1 MRNERPYKVGFGLT
15 LALATT
21 LLGGTSA
28 LAFPAPM
35 DTTTT
40 SGPASILPPPPG
52 APNRNYSDPV
62 DGTVIMA
69 SPTTGRNVR
78 VPAVDSQQAAPQR
91 LDQNAI
97 SIVRSPATGRN
108 ARVPA
113 F

>member
-1 MRNERPYKVGFGLT
+1 MRNERLYKLGIGLT

-21 LLGGTSA
+21 LLGGASA
-28 LAFPAPM
+28 LAFPAPLG
-35 DTTTT
+35 TTTT
-40 SGPASILPPPPG
+40 SGPESVLPPPPG

-62 DGTVIMA
+62 DGTVIVA
-69 SPTTGRNVR
+69 SPMTGRNVR
-78 VPAVDSQQAAPQR
+78 VPAFDTRQAAPQP

-97 SIVRSPATGRN
+97 SIVRSPETGRN